1 MFELRQIQK
10 DKSDDLA
17 TVVRKYRIG
26 ILAGEVRSGKTLTVL
41 ATAEK
46 LNKRKVLFV
55 TKKKAMSSIQS
66 DFVLG
71 AFKYEMILI
80 NYESVHKADT
90 KNIDLIICDES
101 HSMGAFPT
109 PSKRTKA
116 IKKIAYQNRCDVI
129 LSSGTPTPESFSQ
142 IYHQLWVSYFTPF
155 HEPTFYKWANNYV
168 NKYTMKINGFNTT
181 KYDKAKKDKVEPIIN
196 PLRVVM
202 TQAEAGFKSKV
213 NEHFEMVEM
222 KPITYSLCKKL
233 TKDLVIEGNEE
244 DILADTSVKLQQKLH
259 QMYSGTVKFESGAH
273 MVIDD
278 SKAVHIKKKWNGQKI
293 AIFYKFIAE
302 LEMIKSVYGE
312 EITTDLDEFNE
323 TNKSYAG
330 QIVSSREGVN
340 LSKADVLVFLNID
353 FSAVSY
359 FQARD
364 RLTVKDRPENDVFW
378 IFSKGGIE
386 SRIYQAVSKKKNF
399 TLDIFKKHYQK

>member
-312 EITTDLDEFNE
+312 EITTDLTFEGLPSTYSNVTWLLESGSIFLSFPDFL
-323 TNKSYAG
+323 
-330 QIVSSREGVN
+330 SSAIN
-340 LSKADVLVFLNID
+340 LKIL
-353 FSAVSY
+353 
-359 FQARD
+359 
-364 RLTVKDRPENDVFW
+364 
-378 IFSKGGIE
+378 
-386 SRIYQAVSKKKNF
+386 
-399 TLDIFKKHYQK
+399 

>member
-259 QMYSGTVKFESGAH
+259 QMY
-273 MVIDD
+273 
-278 SKAVHIKKKWNGQKI
+278 
-293 AIFYKFIAE
+293 
-302 LEMIKSVYGE
+302 
-312 EITTDLDEFNE
+312 
-323 TNKSYAG
+323 
-330 QIVSSREGVN
+330 
-340 LSKADVLVFLNID
+340 
-353 FSAVSY
+353 
-359 FQARD
+359 
-364 RLTVKDRPENDVFW
+364 
-378 IFSKGGIE
+378 
-386 SRIYQAVSKKKNF
+386 
-399 TLDIFKKHYQK
+399 

>member
-1 MFELRQIQK
+1 
-10 DKSDDLA
+10 
-17 TVVRKYRIG
+17 
-26 ILAGEVRSGKTLTVL
+26 
-41 ATAEK
+41 
-46 LNKRKVLFV
+46 
-55 TKKKAMSSIQS
+55 MSSIQS

-71 AFKYEMILI
+71 GFSYEMILI

-116 IKKIAYQNRCDVI
+116 IKEIAYRNRCDII
-129 LSSGTPTPESFSQ
+129 LSSGTPTPESYSQ
-142 IYHQLWVSYFTPF
+142 IYHQVWVSYFTPF
-155 HEPTFYKWANNYV
+155 VEPTFYKWANNYV
-168 NKYTMKINGFNTT
+168 NKYTMKINGFDAI
-181 KYDKAKKDKVEPIIN
+181 KYDKANKDKIDPIIN
-196 PLRVVM
+196 PLRVIM

-259 QMYSGTVKFESGAH
+259 QMFSGTVKFESGAR
-273 MVIDD
+273 MVIDN
-278 SKAVHIKKKWNGQKI
+278 SKAVHIKNKWKGQKI

-302 LEMIKSVYGE
+302 LEMIKSVYGD
-312 EITTDLDEFNE
+312 EITTDLEEFNE

-364 RLTVKDRPENDVFW
+364 RLTTKERSENDVYW

-386 SRIYQAVSKKKNF
+386 SRIYQAVSKKKDF
-399 TLDIFKKHYQK
+399 TNKIFKKYFN